1 MKRLTTLIIGA
12 ALATALLASCGD
24 DAKSGSSTSDYCAR
38 IKAYKDKS
46 NEFNSVFSDTPDA
59 AKVEEA
65 YTTMQSMLHGL
76 NNGAPAEIKA
86 DVAAMNTAIDKV
98 VAIFAKYEWDVTA
111 LAAAPEFAELQT
123 ELDGTEMQASS
134 DRLEAYSTSTCGIP
148 SDTTTS

>member
-1 MKRLTTLIIGA
+1 MKRFTTLIIGA
-12 ALATALLASCGD
+12 VLATAALTSCGSD
-24 DAKSGSSTSDYCAR
+24 SKSGSSTSAYCAR

-46 NEFNSVFSDTPDA
+46 NEFNSVFSATPDA

-65 YTTMQSMLHGL
+65 YTTMQSMLHDL

-98 VAIFAKYEWDVTA
+98 VVILSKYEWDISAVA
-111 LAAAPEFAELQT
+111 VAPEFAELQT

-134 DRLEAYSTSTCGIP
+134 DRLETYSTTTCGIP
-148 SDTTTS
+148 SDTTSP